1 MNKRVEWIDI
11 AKGYGILFVIIGHL
25 YLQDSFLTTQIYTF
39 HMPLFFF
46 LSGYVFSAKKYNFN
60 EFIKRKAK
68 TILVPYFA
76 LGVCM
81 IIFCF

>member
-46 LSGYVFSAKKYNFN
+46 LQDMFFLLKN
-60 EFIKRKAK
+60 I
-68 TILVPYFA
+68 ILMN
-76 LGVCM
+76 L
-81 IIFCF
+81 